1 MRLRAEVSHVVVLGA
16 GVVGVATAWLLCR
29 AGHRVTLVD
38 RHAGPA
44 QGTSQA
50 NGAQLS
56 YAYCDALSSPAMRR
70 KLPAIA
76 FGRDP
81 AFRVR
86 LQADPEFWIWGLR
99 FLVEAS
105 PDRFVG
111 NTRHLLAMAART
123 RELLQELLH
132 ELPPLSFD
140 HAVSGKMILYDSAA
154 ACDAAGT
161 LREIKRQMRI
171 EQHVLSRAEASAIEP
186 ALDLYPDAIER
197 VLYSPADAVGRPD
210 AFCSALV
217 EALRSRFGLVT
228 RFGEEATGIVQERKQ
243 VVGLA
248 LRGRAPVPCDELVLA
263 TGSATAL
270 LPWRDRPWGGLW
282 PVQGYSIT
290 ARATNRAMQVSVTD
304 LKRKIVFA
312 RLGGEVRVAGMADL
326 GARACRF
333 DARRFETFQQSAV
346 EAFGPAFSHGPG
358 VQLQP
363 WTGGRPCT
371 PSSRPVVRAGSL
383 RGLYLN
389 LGHGTLGWTL
399 CLGSAQQLLEIMPRH
414 SPASGAPRHP

>member
-1 MRLRAEVSHVVVLGA
+1 MGRVVVLGA

-29 AGHRVTLVD
+29 AGHQVTLVD

-44 QGTSQA
+44 QGTSRA

-56 YAYCDALSSPAMRR
+56 YAYADALASPAMRR

-76 FGRDP
+76 LGRDP

-86 LQADPEFWIWGLR
+86 LQADPEFWLWGLR
-99 FLVEAS
+99 FLLEAS
-105 PDRFVG
+105 HGSFMG

-123 RELLQELLH
+123 RARLQELLH
-132 ELPPLSFD
+132 ELPLPFD
-140 HAVSGKMILYDSAA
+140 HAVSGKMILYESAA
-154 ACDAAGT
+154 ACDAAADVRA
-161 LREIKRQMRI
+161 LKREMGI
-171 EQHVLSRAEASAIEP
+171 EQQVLSRADATAIEP
-186 ALDLYPDAIER
+186 ALDLYPDRIER
-197 VLYSPADAVGRPD
+197 VLYSPADAAGRPD
-210 AFCSALV
+210 AFCRALV

-228 RFGEEATGIVQERKQ
+228 MFGQEAMGVMRERGQ

-248 LRGRAPVPCDELVLA
+248 LCGREPLPCDQLVLA
-263 TGSATAL
+263 TGSATSL
-270 LPWRDRPWGGLW
+270 LPWRERPWGELW

-290 ARATNRAMQVSVTD
+290 APATASAMRVSITD

-312 RLGGEVRVAGMADL
+312 RLGGEVRAAGLAEL

-333 DARRFETFQQSAV
+333 DGRRFEVFRQLAV
-346 EAFGPAFSHGPG
+346 QAFGPAFNHGPE
-358 VQLQP
+358 VDLQA
-363 WTGGRPCT
+363 WTGARPCT
-371 PSSRPVVRAGSL
+371 PSSRPIVRAASSL

-399 CLGSAQQLLEIMPRH
+399 CLGSAQLLLEVMK
-414 SPASGAPRHP
+414 ASDGAA

>member
-1 MRLRAEVSHVVVLGA
+1 MGHVVVLGA

-29 AGHRVTLVD
+29 VGHQVTLVD

-44 QGTSQA
+44 QGASQA

-56 YAYCDALSSPAMRR
+56 YAYADALASPAMRR

-76 FGRDP
+76 LGRDA

-86 LQADPEFWIWGLR
+86 LQADPEFWLWGLR
-99 FLVEAS
+99 FLLEAS
-105 PDRFVG
+105 PSRFLG

-123 RELLQELLH
+123 RALLQELLR
-132 ELPPLSFD
+132 ELPLSFD

-154 ACDAAGT
+154 ACDAAAAVRA
-161 LREIKRQMRI
+161 LKREFGNGQ
-171 EQHVLSRAEASAIEP
+171 EVLNRAEATAIEP
-186 ALDLYPDAIER
+186 ALDLYPDRIER
-197 VLYSPADAVGRPD
+197 VLYSPTDAAGRPD
-210 AFCSALV
+210 AFCRALMH
-217 EALRSRFGLVT
+217 ALRNRFGLAT
-228 RFGEEATGIVQERKQ
+228 QFGHEATGIVHEGGQ

-248 LRGRAPVPCDELVLA
+248 LRGRDPLPCDHLVMA
-263 TGSATAL
+263 TGGATGL
-270 LPWRDRPWGGLW
+270 LPWRDRPWGQLW

-290 ARATNRAMQVSVTD
+290 APATARAMQVSITD

-312 RLGGEVRVAGMADL
+312 RLGSEVRAAGMADI

-333 DARRFETFQQSAV
+333 DGGRFETFRKSAV
-346 EAFGPAFSHGPG
+346 QAFGPSFDNGPG
-358 VQLQP
+358 VDLQP

-371 PSSRPVVRAGSL
+371 PSSRPTVRAGSL
-383 RGLYLN
+383 RGLFLN

-399 CLGSAQQLLEIMPRH
+399 CLGSAQRLLDVMTAPMP
-414 SPASGAPRHP
+414 AALESGSGNG